1 MRPSPR
7 TTRLS
12 PVSIDT
18 HGALMRTHPSVLGV
32 FIFILCVAMAGACQN
47 RESPAPP
54 VAQTEYIPTATIKDL
69 MLSVIDPS
77 ADVVWLSVTTVV
89 DDKGLVETVPKSD
102 DDWTEGASW
111 GSHTDG
117 GGQPPDDSRPASRPA
132 GREIR
137 NARRRARTGGDGRAD
152 REGSRGLE
160 CEGHAPPRCDG
171 RGRSRRSTR
180 RTATRCSSS
189 EKRLKRPA
197 KPATSNTGIPTRSS
211 LPILQIPD
219 SRGNQDA
226 PETPDPRR
234 SPTLAY
240 ALSLTA
246 CAPQPEEEPSSTS
259 AALGGVDTSAVDSG
273 ADDAHHRS
281 HCRLDL

>member
-1 MRPSPR
+1 LRPSPR

-102 DDWTEGASW
+102 DDWRKVRHGAVTLMEAANLLMIP
-111 GSHTDG
+111 GRRVA
-117 GGQPPDDSRPASRPA
+117 RPGEKSETPGVELEPEEMDALIAKDRA
-132 GREIR
+132 AW
-137 NARRRARTGGDGRAD
+137 NAR
-152 REGSRGLE
+152 
-160 CEGHAPPRCDG
+160 
-171 RGRSRRSTR
+171 
-180 RTATRCSSS
+180 ATRLHDAMVEVIQAIDAKDGDKVFELG
-189 EKRLKRPA
+189 EKIEEACENCHKQYWYP
-197 KPATSNTGIPTRSS
+197 NEVIPPYPSDTR
-211 LPILQIPD
+211 
-219 SRGNQDA
+219 
-226 PETPDPRR
+226 
-234 SPTLAY
+234 
-240 ALSLTA
+240 
-246 CAPQPEEEPSSTS
+246 
-259 AALGGVDTSAVDSG
+259 
-273 ADDAHHRS
+273 
-281 HCRLDL
+281 